1 MGTDSGAESMVM
13 LAIDNLSKVFP
24 GGVTAVDDLSL
35 EVQRGELLVLAGPSG
50 CGKTTTLRMIAGLE
64 RPSQGSISI
73 GGRTVDRLA
82 PNDRDVSM
90 VFQNFALY
98 PHLSVF
104 GNMAFGLKLRRLDRA
119 KIESRVGEAAE
130 LLGIADLLARRPG
143 ELSGGQQQRVALGKA
158 IVRKPKLFLF
168 DEPLSNLDAPLRAK
182 LRQEIRRL
190 HQRLDATMLYVTH
203 DQTEAMTLGRR
214 IALMHEGRI
223 LQVAEP
229 RQLYNRPANRHVA
242 EMIGSPAMNLIDGRI
257 RRSENGLIFD
267 AKSFNIPLP
276 REFDKQLGP
285 YVDRPIVLGIRPEHV
300 TPRAGAPVVEAP
312 IEAPIEAIVEAIE
325 PLGAETYIDLLVG
338 QHAMTSRV
346 AADHGL
352 CSGQRVLL
360 ILATEKLHFFDP
372 PSGRSLRQ

>member
-1 MGTDSGAESMVM
+1 MCSVFMGTDGGVEAMVM
-13 LAIDNLSKVFP
+13 LAINNLSKVFP

-73 GGRTVDRLA
+73 DGHTVDRLA

-90 VFQNFALY
+90 VFQNFSLY

-104 GNMAFGLKLRRLDRA
+104 GNMAFGLKLRHLDKA
-119 KIESRVGEAAE
+119 KIKTRVGEAAE
-130 LLGIADLLARRPG
+130 LLGIADLLARRPR

-203 DQTEAMTLGRR
+203 DQTEAMTLGQR

-223 LQVAEP
+223 QQVAEP
-229 RQLYNRPANRHVA
+229 RQLYNRPTNRHVA
-242 EMIGSPAMNLIDGRI
+242 EMIGSPAMNLIDGP
-257 RRSENGLIFD
+257 SP
-267 AKSFNIPLP
+267 PLN
-276 REFDKQLGP
+276 
-285 YVDRPIVLGIRPEHV
+285 
-300 TPRAGAPVVEAP
+300 
-312 IEAPIEAIVEAIE
+312 
-325 PLGAETYIDLLVG
+325 
-338 QHAMTSRV
+338 
-346 AADHGL
+346 AA
-352 CSGQRVLL
+352 
-360 ILATEKLHFFDP
+360 
-372 PSGRSLRQ
+372 